1 MYVDVILSPCEGTV
15 EKISVSEQSRFYEW
29 EQLFQIKRED
39 GRVEV
44 IDIGVSGE
52 IKSLEVMEGEEVV
65 TGEVL
70 AYFKEDL
77 FVTGSD

>member
-1 MYVDVILSPCEGTV
+1 MYIDVILSPCEGTL
-15 EKISVSEQSRFYEW
+15 EKISLSENSRFYEW
-29 EQLFQIKRED
+29 EQLFQIKKAD
-39 GRVEV
+39 GSVE
-44 IDIGVSGE
+44 IIEIGVSGE
-52 IKSLEVMEGEEVV
+52 IQSLEVMEGEEVV

>member
-1 MYVDVILSPCEGTV
+1 MYIDVILSPCEGML
-15 EKISVSEQSRFYEW
+15 EKISLSENSRFYEW
-29 EQLFQIKRED
+29 EQLFQIKKAD
-39 GRVEV
+39 GSVE
-44 IDIGVSGE
+44 IIEIGVSGE
-52 IKSLEVMEGEEVV
+52 IQSLEVMEGEEVV

>member
-1 MYVDVILSPCEGTV
+1 MYIDVILSPCEGTL
-15 EKISVSEQSRFYEW
+15 EKISLSENSRFYEW
-29 EQLFQIKRED
+29 EQLFQIKKAD
-39 GRVEV
+39 GSVE
-44 IDIGVSGE
+44 IIEIGISGE
-52 IKSLEVMEGEEVV
+52 IQSLEVMEGEEVV